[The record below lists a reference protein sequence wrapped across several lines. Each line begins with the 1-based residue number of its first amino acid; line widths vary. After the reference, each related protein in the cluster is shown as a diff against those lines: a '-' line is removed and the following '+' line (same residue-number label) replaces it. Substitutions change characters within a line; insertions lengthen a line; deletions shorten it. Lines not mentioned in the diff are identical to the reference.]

1 MTIHTEDQLQEPQA
15 EPKATP
21 AKRPA
26 RSENRPRRRIAAQPK
41 ARPQAPKAQPEPVQE
56 SAPEPA
62 AVAELVTAAPEA
74 YDPAPALSAPCSE
87 PCPDT
92 CSAPAAETAELAE
105 ETPLTTAVMPESPV
119 MADSLTHGQR
129 VAAIAATLFQDL
141 AELHGLDDVW
151 GHRLHLAA
159 QLHDIGF
166 AEGRKGHHKISMR
179 LIEEDLSLNIH
190 EDDRPWVALLARYH
204 RKAWPSRRHARFDAL
219 KKRPEGAAQAASCS
233 ASRTRSITPTRA
245 SSGTLPSPS
254 SVRSSS
260 PSSAPETSS
269 AGSWNASSKR
279 AICSCVFG
287 RELECVC
294 QGRLGERKNHRHHR
308 SRQQLGPPAARPR
321 PCGRITA
328 I

>member
-1 MTIHTEDQLQEPQA
+1 MEIYTPKPKIKLSPVVRNGREFVEVTFGNDNDIRLSLSKEENVLLVGGRAYLPAENFVLAEFFDRYVKMAFIDYSAIKETAPRKEED
-15 EPKATP
+15 
-21 AKRPA
+21 KRP
-26 RSENRPRRRIAAQPK
+26 P
-41 ARPQAPKAQPEPVQE
+41 
-56 SAPEPA
+56 
-62 AVAELVTAAPEA
+62 LPEA

-87 PCPDT
+87 PCPET
-92 CSAPAAETAELAE
+92 CSAPAAETTELAE
-105 ETPLTTAVMPESPV
+105 ETLTTAVMPESPV

-219 KKRPEGAAQAASCS
+219 KKSDRKALRKAASLLRIADALDYTHTGVVGNLAVAVKKRKVIIAVQCSGDCS
-233 ASRTRSITPTRA
+233 AEMERVIKK
-245 SSGTLPSPS
+245 GDLFMH
-254 SVRSSS
+254 
-260 PSSAPETSS
+260 
-269 AGSWNASSKR
+269 
-279 AICSCVFG
+279 VFG

-294 QGRLGERKNHRHHR
+294 QGN
-308 SRQQLGPPAARPR
+308 
-321 PCGRITA
+321 
-328 I
+328 

>member
-1 MTIHTEDQLQEPQA
+1 M
-15 EPKATP
+15 
-21 AKRPA
+21 
-26 RSENRPRRRIAAQPK
+26 
-41 ARPQAPKAQPEPVQE
+41 
-56 SAPEPA
+56 
-62 AVAELVTAAPEA
+62 AELVTAAPEA

-87 PCPDT
+87 PCPET

-219 KKRPEGAAQAASCS
+219 KKSDRKALRKAASLLRI
-233 ASRTRSITPTRA
+233 ADALDYTHTA

-254 SVRSSS
+254 RSVRSSS
-260 PSSAPETSS
+260 PSSAPET
-269 AGSWNASSKR
+269 APRKWNASSKR
-279 AICSCVFG
+279 AICSCTSSDGSWNAYVRG
-287 RELECVC
+287 TRAD
-294 QGRLGERKNHRHHR
+294 GKSHRHHR
-308 SRQQLGPPAARPR
+308 SRQQLGPPCCSSASMRTDPR
-321 PCGRITA
+321 RS
-328 I
+328 

>member
-1 MTIHTEDQLQEPQA
+1 MTMHTEDQLQEPQA

-26 RSENRPRRRIAAQPK
+26 RTAKTAPAGESQPK
-41 ARPQAPKAQPEPVQE
+41 PRPARKKPQRAQPEPVQE

-87 PCPDT
+87 PCPET
-92 CSAPAAETAELAE
+92 CSAAPAAEAAELAE
-105 ETPLTTAVMPESPV
+105 ETPLTTAVIPESPV

-190 EDDRPWVALLARYH
+190 EDDRPWVALARPLPPQGVALAPAR
-204 RKAWPSRRHARFDAL
+204 PLRRPE
-219 KKRPEGAAQAASCS
+219 KKRPESAAQGGVPAPHRGRARLHPHG
-233 ASRTRSITPTRA
+233 SRREPCR
-245 SSGTLPSPS
+245 
-254 SVRSSS
+254 RRQ
-260 PSSAPETSS
+260 ET
-269 AGSWNASSKR
+269 
-279 AICSCVFG
+279 
-287 RELECVC
+287 
-294 QGRLGERKNHRHHR
+294 
-308 SRQQLGPPAARPR
+308 
-321 PCGRITA
+321 
-328 I
+328 

>member
-26 RSENRPRRRIAAQPK
+26 RTAKTAPAGESQPK
-41 ARPQAPKAQPEPVQE
+41 PRPARKKPQRAQPEPVQE

-219 KKRPEGAAQAASCS
+219 KKSDRKALRKAASLS
-233 ASRTRSITPTRA
+233 NTRPGHPFR
-245 SSGTLPSPS
+245 
-254 SVRSSS
+254 
-260 PSSAPETSS
+260 
-269 AGSWNASSKR
+269 
-279 AICSCVFG
+279 
-287 RELECVC
+287 
-294 QGRLGERKNHRHHR
+294 
-308 SRQQLGPPAARPR
+308 
-321 PCGRITA
+321 
-328 I
+328 

>member
-1 MTIHTEDQLQEPQA
+1 M
-15 EPKATP
+15 
-21 AKRPA
+21 
-26 RSENRPRRRIAAQPK
+26 
-41 ARPQAPKAQPEPVQE
+41 
-56 SAPEPA
+56 
-62 AVAELVTAAPEA
+62 
-74 YDPAPALSAPCSE
+74 SAPCSE
-87 PCPDT
+87 PCPET

-219 KKRPEGAAQAASCS
+219 KKSDRKALRKAASLLRIADALDYTHTGVVGNLAVAVKKRKVIIAVQCSGDCS
-233 ASRTRSITPTRA
+233 AEMERVIKK
-245 SSGTLPSPS
+245 GDLFMH
-254 SVRSSS
+254 
-260 PSSAPETSS
+260 
-269 AGSWNASSKR
+269 
-279 AICSCVFG
+279 VFG

-294 QGRLGERKNHRHHR
+294 QGN
-308 SRQQLGPPAARPR
+308 
-321 PCGRITA
+321 
-328 I
+328 

>member
-26 RSENRPRRRIAAQPK
+26 RTAKNAPAGESQPK
-41 ARPQAPKAQPEPVQE
+41 PRPARKKPQRAQPEPVQE

-87 PCPDT
+87 PCPET

-204 RKAWPSRRHARFDAL
+204 RRHGPRAGT
-219 KKRPEGAAQAASCS
+219 PAS
-233 ASRTRSITPTRA
+233 TP
-245 SSGTLPSPS
+245 
-254 SVRSSS
+254 
-260 PSSAPETSS
+260 
-269 AGSWNASSKR
+269 
-279 AICSCVFG
+279 
-287 RELECVC
+287 
-294 QGRLGERKNHRHHR
+294 
-308 SRQQLGPPAARPR
+308 
-321 PCGRITA
+321 
-328 I
+328 

>member
-26 RSENRPRRRIAAQPK
+26 R
-41 ARPQAPKAQPEPVQE
+41 
-56 SAPEPA
+56 
-62 AVAELVTAAPEA
+62 TAKN
-74 YDPAPALSAPCSE
+74 
-87 PCPDT
+87 
-92 CSAPAAETAELAE
+92 APAAETAELAE

-219 KKRPEGAAQAASCS
+219 KKSDRKALRKAASLLRIADALDYTHTGVVGNLAVAVKKRKVIIAVQCSGDCS
-233 ASRTRSITPTRA
+233 A
-245 SSGTLPSPS
+245 
-254 SVRSSS
+254 
-260 PSSAPETSS
+260 EM
-269 AGSWNASSKR
+269 KR
-279 AICSCVFG
+279 VIKKGDLFMHVFG

-294 QGRLGERKNHRHHR
+294 QGN
-308 SRQQLGPPAARPR
+308 
-321 PCGRITA
+321 
-328 I
+328 

>member
-1 MTIHTEDQLQEPQA
+1 MTMHTEDQLQEPQA

-26 RSENRPRRRIAAQPK
+26 RTAKTAPAGESQPK
-41 ARPQAPKAQPEPVQE
+41 PRPARKKPQRAQPEPVQE

-62 AVAELVTAAPEA
+62 AVAELVTAAP
-74 YDPAPALSAPCSE
+74 
-87 PCPDT
+87 
-92 CSAPAAETAELAE
+92 AAEAAELAE

-219 KKRPEGAAQAASCS
+219 KKSDRKALRKAASLLRIADALDYTHTGVVGNLAVAVKKHKVIIAVQCSGDCS
-233 ASRTRSITPTRA
+233 AEMERVIKK
-245 SSGTLPSPS
+245 GDLFMH
-254 SVRSSS
+254 
-260 PSSAPETSS
+260 
-269 AGSWNASSKR
+269 
-279 AICSCVFG
+279 VFG

-294 QGRLGERKNHRHHR
+294 QEN
-308 SRQQLGPPAARPR
+308 
-321 PCGRITA
+321 
-328 I
+328 